1 MIRLLINT
9 REIYKIES
17 YSQYLGKQ
25 CFSGIRGAKSSVFCV
40 VFGRSLFVFIILA
53 MVLKPILCNFYSSY
67 DIFFFCI
74 PYLGTV
80 LTVFVWFLFHYY
92 YLISHMLQVQQS
104 LLFGG
109 GKTLLNLNFE

>member
-67 DIFFFCI
+67 DIFFFLHYISWNCSNCFR
-74 PYLGTV
+74 V
-80 LTVFVWFLFHYY
+80 VF
-92 YLISHMLQVQQS
+92 IS
-104 LLFGG
+104 LLLSHFSYAPGTAVIVIWWG
-109 GKTLLNLNFE
+109 QNTIEPEL